1 MRMIK
6 VSESPIAA
14 LYAKESC
21 KTCHGA
27 GVAGYLN
34 RLPLAC
40 KCLQK
45 AIKKAKEDKNAQ
57 Q

>member
-1 MRMIK
+1 MIK